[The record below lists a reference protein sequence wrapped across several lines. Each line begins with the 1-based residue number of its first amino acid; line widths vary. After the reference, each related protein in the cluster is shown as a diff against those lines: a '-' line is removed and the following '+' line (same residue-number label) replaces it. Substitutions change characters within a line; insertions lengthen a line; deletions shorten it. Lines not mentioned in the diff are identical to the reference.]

1 MAVVKPLLGAG
12 VSLANVRLAMR
23 TLREHGMAE
32 LAGLTLVSDGAGRV
46 FLCGAMMR

>member
-46 FLCGAMMR
+46 FLCGGR